1 MSHTF
6 TIITPSYNMLKY
18 LKLCSASIKDQSGV
32 EYEHIIIDGGST
44 DGTVEWLKQQND
56 IKWVS
61 EGDKGMYDAVNKGLK
76 LAKGDI
82 LAYLNCDEQYLP
94 NTLSKVSEYFDK
106 NGSVDIL
113 FGSFLVVDEN
123 GILLS
128 YRKVFQPRYVYILSS
143 YLYAFSC
150 TMFFRRKFVDNN
162 LLFNHELK
170 AVADADF
177 VLKIL
182 KLGYKVGIINDYL
195 SSFIYTGNNMS
206 LGENAKKERMKLVDD
221 APNYIRSVKP
231 FFNFARL
238 IEKVFS
244 GAYYHK
250 GNIKYNIYT
259 TNINQRTEFIIAKK
273 SQKWPTKNHRAK
285 K

>member
-1 MSHTF
+1 
-6 TIITPSYNMLKY
+6 MLEY
-18 LKLCSASIKDQSGV
+18 LKSCSASIKDQSGV
-32 EYEHIIIDGGST
+32 EFEHIVIDGGST
-44 DGTVEWLKQQND
+44 DGTVEWLRQQNN
-56 IKWVS
+56 IKWIS
-61 EGDKGMYDAVNKGLK
+61 EKDKGMYDAVNKGLK

-94 NTLSKVSEYFDK
+94 GTLSKVNEYFDK
-106 NGSVDIL
+106 NENVDIL
-113 FGSFLVVDEN
+113 FGSFLVVDKN
-123 GILLS
+123 GALIS
-128 YRKVFQPRYVYILSS
+128 YRKVYQPRYLYILSS
-143 YLYAFSC
+143 YLYTFSC
-150 TMFFRRKFVDNN
+150 TMFFRRNFLDNN

-170 AVADADF
+170 VVADADF

-195 SSFIYTGNNMS
+195 STFIYTRNNMS
-206 LGENAKKERMKLVDD
+206 LGENAKKEKMKLVKDV
-221 APNYIRSVKP
+221 PKYIRIVKP

-259 TNINQRTEFIIAKK
+259 TNINQRTEFIITKK
-273 SQKWPTKNHRAK
+273 SQKWPTKNRSNNI
-285 K
+285 